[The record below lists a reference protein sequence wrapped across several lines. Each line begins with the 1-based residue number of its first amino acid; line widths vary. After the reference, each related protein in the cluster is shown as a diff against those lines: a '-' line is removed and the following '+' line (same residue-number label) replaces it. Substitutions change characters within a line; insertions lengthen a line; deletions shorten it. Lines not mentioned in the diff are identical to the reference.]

1 MQNSDNKRR
10 DIPPFF
16 IRLASTLRR
25 QPGADL

>member
-1 MQNSDNKRR
+1 MQDSDNKRR

-16 IRLASTLRR
+16 TRLASTLRR